1 MTVFEE
7 ATVFWSLV
15 ALLVALGLGFVLP
28 PLLRGGRREPGAG
41 PAGVNEGVYRDQLA
55 ELDADLQAGALT
67 RDQYQTAR
75 TELAERLA
83 LELHPE
89 PTPAAGSTAGA
100 SRRVA
105 WAVVVVLPT
114 LALALYLTLGDREA
128 LVAPRAPSA
137 VEIADP
143 PPALALDTA
152 VDLPAL
158 EARVREKPD
167 DGEGWFLLG
176 REYVSLERPQD
187 AVSAFEAATARLPDD
202 ARVWSGYAEALGLVS
217 GGGLDGR
224 PMEMVYRALDLDS
237 QDEKAL
243 ELAGIYHY
251 QHGNYGQAAYY
262 WRYLARL
269 LPADSPLAREIAA
282 AAADARSRA
291 RAAFEAEGAG
301 SGVVTPP
308 ATAGEGPR

>member
-1 MTVFEE
+1 MTVFEG
-7 ATVFWSLV
+7 ATLFWSLV

-89 PTPAAGSTAGA
+89 PAPAAGSTAGA

-105 WAVVVVLPT
+105 WGVVVVLPS

-143 PPALALDTA
+143 PPAVAPETA
-152 VDLPAL
+152 VDLPTL
-158 EARVREKPD
+158 EGRVREKPD
-167 DGEGWFLLG
+167 DGEGWLLLG

-187 AVSAFEAATARLPDD
+187 AVRAFEAAAARLPDD

-217 GGGLDGR
+217 GGLDGR
-224 PMEMVYRALDLDS
+224 PMETVYRALDLDS

-262 WRYLARL
+262 WRYLSRL
-269 LPADSPLAREIAA
+269 LPADSPFAREMAA

-291 RAAFEAEGAG
+291 RAAFEVEGAG
-301 SGVVTPP
+301 SGVATPP
-308 ATAGEGPR
+308 ATAGGGPR